1 MPETS
6 LPIQVPSED
15 PKKKK
20 EEKEKIGNLASQTD
34 AEEKRSKRILGVR
47 EQENGVASN

>member
-1 MPETS
+1 MNEVWVQDTAH
-6 LPIQVPSED
+6 
-15 PKKKK
+15 KKK